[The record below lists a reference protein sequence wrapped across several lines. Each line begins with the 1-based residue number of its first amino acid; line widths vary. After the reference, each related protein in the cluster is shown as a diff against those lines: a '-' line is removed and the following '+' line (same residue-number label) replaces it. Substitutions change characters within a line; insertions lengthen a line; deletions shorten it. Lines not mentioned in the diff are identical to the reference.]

1 MINEI
6 NLIKR
11 FKELQGV
18 DTLANMFIS
27 DVIKIIKKE
36 PKVDRW
42 IPCSERLPDE
52 PEELPTENDFIE
64 GMILDGKFKEYNVTI
79 YGAEETTTL
88 YYVGNGEWYDEVSDE
103 CCYKVIAWQP
113 LPEPYIET
121 VGRAKT

>member
-36 PKVDRW
+36 PKVDKW
-42 IPCSERLPDE
+42 IPCSEQLPEE
-52 PEELPTENDFIE
+52 PEELPTEDDFIE
-64 GMILDGKFKEYNVTI
+64 RMILDREFEEYNVTI
-79 YGAEETTTL
+79 YGASKATTL
-88 YYVGNGEWYDEVSDE
+88 YYVGNGNWYDELSSE
-103 CCYKVIAWQP
+103 YYKVVAWQP

>member
-42 IPCSERLPDE
+42 IPCSERLP
-52 PEELPTENDFIE
+52 EEKGWYLVFAKGQRPFVAYFK
-64 GMILDGKFKEYNVTI
+64 GKTFPLNNHYHEIV
-79 YGAEETTTL
+79 
-88 YYVGNGEWYDEVSDE
+88 
-103 CCYKVIAWQP
+103 AWQP

>member
-36 PKVDRW
+36 PKVGEW
-42 IPCSERLPDE
+42 IPCSERLP
-52 PEELPTENDFIE
+52 EEGQRVLATHDGGLNHNLQVIE
-64 GMILDGKFKEYNVTI
+64 HVFK
-79 YGAEETTTL
+79 
-88 YYVGNGEWYDEVSDE
+88 NGEFLGNWDMDTDFKSPTFGQRYMGD
-103 CCYKVIAWQP
+103 VIAWQP
-113 LPEPYIET
+113 LPEPY
-121 VGRAKT
+121 GGN